1 MNPSEIQDFHHHE
14 HAVQAAGGAVRSRP
28 FYLVL
33 VLNLGLF
40 AASLG
45 LGILTHSLALI
56 SNAFHLLSDLGA
68 LGVGALAAWASSRPA
83 SARHSFGMV
92 KAEVLGALVTTL
104 LLIGVSVAIVYAAVM
119 RLIGHHLVGPL
130 NSGGLDISVV
140 GVAGVL
146 VNLVSLFAFAHQDRR
161 SALVRANLIHF
172 FSDGIG
178 WVLALIA
185 GLSILRYGFVAA
197 DPLAS
202 IAVSVLVIVASVKV
216 LLDVTNVLMDAVPN
230 QVDADEIRHMMLEI
244 PGVEDVHHLHVW
256 NLSSTSVALSA
267 HLVMHEGITLHEAQ
281 VHAVQLKELLAER
294 FGISHATLE
303 MECHVCEEPD
313 HSEGVQPN

>member
-1 MNPSEIQDFHHHE
+1 MNSSEIQGFDHHE
-14 HAVQAAGGAVRSRP
+14 HAVHASGGEVRSGP

-33 VLNLGLF
+33 FLNLALF

-45 LGILTHSLALI
+45 LGLLTHSLALI

-68 LGVGALAAWASSRPA
+68 LGVGVLAAWASSRPV

-119 RLIGHHLVGPL
+119 RLVGHHLVGPL
-130 NSGGLDISVV
+130 DSGGLDISAV
-140 GVAGVL
+140 GIAGVL
-146 VNLVSLFAFAHQDRR
+146 VNLVSLFAFARQDRR

-178 WVLALIA
+178 WVLALMA
-185 GLSILRYGFVAA
+185 GLLILRYGFVAA

-202 IAVSVLVIVASVKV
+202 IGVSILVILASVRV
-216 LLDVTNVLMDAVPN
+216 LLDVTNVLMDAVPS
-230 QVDADEIRHMMLEI
+230 QVDAGEIRRIMLEV

-256 NLSSTSVALSA
+256 NLSSTAVALSA
-267 HLVMHEGITLHEAQ
+267 HLVMREGISLHEAQ
-281 VHAVQLKELLAER
+281 ARSVLLKERLAEQ

-303 MECHVCEEPD
+303 MECHVCEAPEHAEDAGPK
-313 HSEGVQPN
+313 

>member
-1 MNPSEIQDFHHHE
+1 MHDFHQHE
-14 HAVQAAGGAVRSRP
+14 HAVATPGGEVRSGP

-33 VLNLGLF
+33 VLNLALF
-40 AASLG
+40 VASLG
-45 LGILTHSLALI
+45 LGLLSHSLALI

-68 LGVGALAAWASSRPA
+68 LGVGALAAWASTRPA

-119 RLIGHHLVGPL
+119 RLIGHHVVGPL
-130 NSGGLDISVV
+130 SSGGVDISAV
-140 GVAGVL
+140 GIAGVL
-146 VNLVSLFAFAHQDRR
+146 VNVVSLFVFAKQDKR

-178 WVLALIA
+178 WVLALLA
-185 GLSILRYGFVAA
+185 GLLILRYGFVAA

-202 IAVSVLVIVASVKV
+202 IAVSALVITASVRV
-216 LLDVTNVLMDAVPN
+216 LLDVTNVLMDAVPSE
-230 QVDADEIRHMMLEI
+230 VDTGQIRRMMLAS

-267 HLVMHEGITLHEAQ
+267 HLVMREGISLHEAQ
-281 VHAVQLKELLAER
+281 DRSVLLKERLEHE

-303 MECHVCEEPD
+303 MECHVCEAPD
-313 HSEGVQPN
+313 HAEGA

>member
-1 MNPSEIQDFHHHE
+1 MNSSGMQDFHQHE
-14 HAVQAAGGAVRSRP
+14 HVASAPGGKVRSGP
-28 FYLVL
+28 FYVVL
-33 VLNLGLF
+33 MLNLALF

-45 LGILTHSLALI
+45 LGLLSHSLALI

-68 LGVGALAAWASSRPA
+68 LGVGALAAWASARPV

-119 RLIGHHLVGPL
+119 RLVGHHLAGPL
-130 NSGGLDISVV
+130 SSGGADISAV
-140 GVAGVL
+140 GIAGVL
-146 VNLVSLFAFAHQDRR
+146 VNAVSLFVFARQDKR

-178 WVLALIA
+178 WVLALVA
-185 GLSILRYGFVAA
+185 GLLILRYGFVAA

-202 IAVSVLVIVASVKV
+202 IAVSVLVVVGSVRV

-230 QVDADEIRHMMLEI
+230 QVDAGDIRHMMLGS
-244 PGVEDVHHLHVW
+244 PGVQDVHHLHVW
-256 NLSSTSVALSA
+256 NLGSTSVALSA
-267 HLVMHEGITLHEAQ
+267 HLVMREGISLHDAQ
-281 VHAVQLKELLAER
+281 DRSVLLKERLANE

-303 MECHVCEEPD
+303 MECHVCEAPD
-313 HSEGVQPN
+313 HAEGA

>member
-1 MNPSEIQDFHHHE
+1 MQDFHQHE
-14 HAVQAAGGAVRSRP
+14 HAVPATGREVRSGP

-33 VLNLGLF
+33 VLNMALF
-40 AASLG
+40 VASLG
-45 LGILTHSLALI
+45 LGLLAHSLALI

-68 LGVGALAAWASSRPA
+68 LGVGALAAWASTRPA

-104 LLIGVSVAIVYAAVM
+104 LLVGVSVAIVYAAVM
-119 RLIGHHLVGPL
+119 RLLGNHLVGPL
-130 NSGGLDISVV
+130 HSGGADISAV
-140 GVAGVL
+140 GIAGVL
-146 VNLVSLFAFAHQDRR
+146 VNVVSLVVFAKQDKR

-178 WVLALIA
+178 WVLALAA
-185 GLSILRYGFVAA
+185 GLLILRYGFVAA

-202 IAVSVLVIVASVKV
+202 IAVSALVITASVKV
-216 LLDVTNVLMDAVPN
+216 LLDVTNVLMDAVPG
-230 QVDADEIRHMMLEI
+230 QVDAGAIRRLMLET
-244 PGVEDVHHLHVW
+244 PGVQDVHHLHVW

-267 HLVMHEGITLHEAQ
+267 HLVMREGISLHDAQ
-281 VHAVQLKELLAER
+281 ERSVLLKERLAEE

-303 MECHVCEEPD
+303 MECHVCEAPD
-313 HSEGVQPN
+313 HAEGA

>member
-1 MNPSEIQDFHHHE
+1 MNSSGMQNFHQHE
-14 HAVQAAGGAVRSRP
+14 HAAPAPGGEVRSGP
-28 FYLVL
+28 FYVVL
-33 VLNLGLF
+33 MLNLALF

-45 LGILTHSLALI
+45 LGLLSHSLALI

-68 LGVGALAAWASSRPA
+68 LGVGALAAWASARPA

-119 RLIGHHLVGPL
+119 RLVGHHLGGPL
-130 NSGGLDISVV
+130 SSGGADISAV
-140 GVAGVL
+140 GIAGVL
-146 VNLVSLFAFAHQDRR
+146 VNAVSLFVFARQDKR

-178 WVLALIA
+178 WVLALVA
-185 GLSILRYGFVAA
+185 GLLILRYGFVAA

-202 IAVSVLVIVASVKV
+202 IAVSALVVVGSVRV

-230 QVDADEIRHMMLEI
+230 EVDAGDIRHMMLGS
-244 PGVEDVHHLHVW
+244 PGVQDVHHLHVW
-256 NLSSTSVALSA
+256 NLGSTSVALSA
-267 HLVMHEGITLHEAQ
+267 HLVMREGISLHDAQ
-281 VHAVQLKELLAER
+281 DRSVLLKERLANE
-294 FGISHATLE
+294 FGISHTTLE
-303 MECHVCEEPD
+303 MECHVCEAPD
-313 HSEGVQPN
+313 HAEGA